1 LHAANAVTYL
11 AIFHLFNHAF
21 AKALLFLASG
31 SVNHATG
38 TFDMREMGGLRR
50 YMPSTY
56 VAYLVGTVSIAGI
69 WPLAL
74 FWSKDEILRVASG
87 LGGARSVLFYL
98 AMITVFMT
106 ALYMFRT
113 VFMTFH
119 GEYRG
124 KPAGH
129 NGHGE
134 HGGLHESPKVMLIP
148 MFILTALAIGSG
160 WINVNGWFGRF
171 FGEHIRQSWDF
182 VFAVFNVFSHGYLP
196 ITSLIIALL
205 GVGLAYAIYIRRQP
219 ASEAVGRAFPVPYK
233 VFSRKYWMDEL
244 YEKVF
249 VVRALIN
256 GLFRLLQLFDTYV
269 IDGLVNG
276 VAWGTVADGRILRKV
291 QTGRFQVYGMI
302 MLIGIVAIVGF
313 VYLFT

>member
-1 LHAANAVTYL
+1 
-11 AIFHLFNHAF
+11 
-21 AKALLFLASG
+21 
-31 SVNHATG
+31 
-38 TFDMREMGGLRR
+38 
-50 YMPSTY
+50 
-56 VAYLVGTVSIAGI
+56 
-69 WPLAL
+69 
-74 FWSKDEILRVASG
+74 
-87 LGGARSVLFYL
+87 
-98 AMITVFMT
+98 
-106 ALYMFRT
+106 
-113 VFMTFH
+113 
-119 GEYRG
+119 
-124 KPAGH
+124 
-129 NGHGE
+129 
-134 HGGLHESPKVMLIP
+134 MLIP

-171 FGEHIRQSWDF
+171 FGEHIKQSWDF
-182 VFAVFNVFSHGYLP
+182 VFTVFNVSSHGYLP
-196 ITSLIIALL
+196 IASLIIALL

-219 ASEAVGRAFPVPYK
+219 TGEVVGRAFLVPYK